1 MKEQRW
7 QEILRTITKRQQDR
21 GVSFAEALCGET
33 LTITTVD
40 DATLTVTVGGS
51 FTVVAASSRRAIMLD
66 EEQFTLGEGPTF
78 ENSRGDLPVLAP
90 HLGSGFHPKWPTFN
104 SFARSHGI
112 HACFCFP
119 VRIGDAR
126 IGVLTLYREVAEPLS
141 ATQYADA
148 LILASLTADELI
160 HTSTH
165 TTNEAVSPLAV
176 AGLSNVSEIHQA
188 AGMIAEQFNC
198 SLVDALVRLRAAAY
212 ARSEPISLIAKQV
225 LQRELHLEK

>member
-7 QEILRTITKRQQDR
+7 QEILRMITKRRQDR
-21 GVSFAEALCGET
+21 GGTFAEALCGEA
-33 LTITTVD
+33 LTIASVD
-40 DATLTVTVGGS
+40 DVTLTVTVGGS
-51 FTVVAASSRRAIMLD
+51 FTVVAATSRRAIMLD

-90 HLGSGFHPKWPTFN
+90 HLGSGFHPNWPTFYA
-104 SFARSHGI
+104 FARSHDI

-126 IGVLTLYREVAEPLS
+126 IGVLTLYRELGGSVS

-160 HTSTH
+160 NASTH
-165 TTNEAVSPLAV
+165 AANDATSPLAL

-212 ARSEPISLIAKQV
+212 AHGEPISLIAKHV
-225 LQRELHLEK
+225 LQRELHLER